1 MKLVAIAD
9 SCLVLEK
16 GEDFPG
22 PLERWRS
29 GSQSMSGRRPWVSSM
44 VALRWGR
51 DRSTDESG
59 DSNLHELAM
68 DFSLR
73 LRNRIVVDVLVDPI
87 VFRAR
92 TAF

>member
-1 MKLVAIAD
+1 
-9 SCLVLEK
+9 
-16 GEDFPG
+16 
-22 PLERWRS
+22 
-29 GSQSMSGRRPWVSSM
+29 M

-51 DRSTDESG
+51 DRSTDDSG

-92 TAF
+92 TAFETTCERRFSRDTSHKVFSSLARDQS